1 MAQFKTNFWRR
12 TRDFLMLGGAK
23 ARWLAKIRLDL
34 EEVEKNTGCK
44 ISVVHQS
51 EINSLK
57 KIRKSIFKDSNGL
70 RLKGLPELA
79 LKVINAA
86 QSLGITSPQLQV
98 ERAKSLEALNEH
110 EKAVRIWEQQTLC
123 EELEIKTEAD
133 NAIKHYEQKR
143 YLASELLQ
151 LLKSLINSNKIEPK
165 HLPDTAPYDL
175 ATLEN
180 HIINEAIEL
189 RKNNKNELSLKIL
202 EISSDAGL
210 KTNLINENKARALFN
225 MKNKREAVHIWQSLL
240 SSQDEVSRDSAQK
253 ILTRLSND
261 LLNSVKRVISNNN
274 LPIHHLPNE
283 IPQDLSK
290 LGVCILKEA
299 IKLRE
304 EKQNEISLKILD
316 ITASAGFET
325 DSINE
330 NRARALI
337 NLNQNVDA
345 VNLLTELLSSKNQN
359 INKSSANILENLGVG
374 LIEEIKKA
382 MKIDGLIIDKVPGNE
397 QKSIASLE
405 KFILQQA
412 IELRKNKR
420 ERLSLQILDLSVKA
434 GLQTERIED
443 NRARAFANMKRYGEA
458 VTIWNSLANSRNEQ
472 LQESAKIMIE
482 RFGAQG
488 LQQQIMSEVDH
499 ILFHEGDQKQAID
512 LLTNAIL
519 QNPTDEK
526 IQERLGQVAMMD
538 KEGDENQEFGELLIH
553 RQTLAGF
560 EAFITAIEKLDKP
573 ALQGTQDNKRS
584 RNTPQQLKINSNK
597 NIRKSTDKN

>member
-23 ARWLAKIRLDL
+23 ARWLTNIRLDL

-57 KIRKSIFKDSNGL
+57 KIRKSILKDTNGL

-133 NAIKHYEQKR
+133 DAIKHYEQKR

-151 LLKSLINSNKIEPK
+151 SLKSKINSNKIEPK
-165 HLPDTAPYDL
+165 YLPDTAPYDL

-189 RKNNKNELSLKIL
+189 RKNNKNELSLQIL

-283 IPQDLSK
+283 TPQDLSK

-304 EKQNEISLKILD
+304 EQQNEISLKILD

-374 LIEEIKKA
+374 LIEKIKKA
-382 MKIDGLIIDKVPGNE
+382 MEIDDLIIDKFPGNE

-443 NRARAFANMKRYGEA
+443 NRARALANMKRYGEA

-472 LQESAKIMIE
+472 LQESAKIMIG

-499 ILFHEGDQKQAID
+499 ILFHQGDQKQAID

-526 IQERLGQVAMMD
+526 LQERLGQVAMMD
-538 KEGDENQEFGELLIH
+538 KEGNENQEFGELSIH

-560 EAFITAIEKLDKP
+560 EAFITAIEQLDKP
-573 ALQGTQDNKRS
+573 ALQATQDNNRS
-584 RNTPQQLKINSNK
+584 KINPQQLKIKSNK
-597 NIRKSTDKN
+597 EY

>member
-23 ARWLAKIRLDL
+23 ARWLTNIRLDL

-57 KIRKSIFKDSNGL
+57 KIRKSILKDTNGL

-133 NAIKHYEQKR
+133 DAIKHYEQKR

-151 LLKSLINSNKIEPK
+151 SLKSKINSNKIEPK
-165 HLPDTAPYDL
+165 YLPDTAPYDL

-189 RKNNKNELSLKIL
+189 RKNNKNELSLQIL

-283 IPQDLSK
+283 TPQDLSK

-304 EKQNEISLKILD
+304 EQQNEISLKILD

-374 LIEEIKKA
+374 LIEKIKKITE
-382 MKIDGLIIDKVPGNE
+382 IDDLIIDKFPGNE

-443 NRARAFANMKRYGEA
+443 NRARALANMKRYGEA

-472 LQESAKIMIE
+472 LQESAKIMIG

-499 ILFHEGDQKQAID
+499 ILFHQGDQKQAID

-526 IQERLGQVAMMD
+526 LQERLGQVAMMD
-538 KEGDENQEFGELLIH
+538 KEGNENQEFGELSIH

-560 EAFITAIEKLDKP
+560 EAFITAIEQLDKP
-573 ALQGTQDNKRS
+573 ALQATQDNNRS
-584 RNTPQQLKINSNK
+584 KINPQQLKIKSNK
-597 NIRKSTDKN
+597 EY

>member
-23 ARWLAKIRLDL
+23 ARWLTKIRLDL

-57 KIRKSIFKDSNGL
+57 KIRKSILKDTNGL

-133 NAIKHYEQKR
+133 DAIKHYEQKR

-151 LLKSLINSNKIEPK
+151 SLKSKINSNKIEPK
-165 HLPDTAPYDL
+165 YLPDTAPYDL

-189 RKNNKNELSLKIL
+189 RKNNKNELSLQIL

-240 SSQDEVSRDSAQK
+240 SSQDEASRDSTQK

-261 LLNSVKRVISNNN
+261 LLNLVKRVISNNN

-283 IPQDLSK
+283 TPQDLSK

-337 NLNQNVDA
+337 NLNRNVDA

-359 INKSSANILENLGVG
+359 INKSSANILESLGVG
-374 LIEEIKKA
+374 LIEKIKKA
-382 MKIDGLIIDKVPGNE
+382 MEIDGLIIDKFPENE

-420 ERLSLQILDLSVKA
+420 ERLSLQILDLSAKA

-443 NRARAFANMKRYGEA
+443 NRARALANMKRYGEA
-458 VTIWNSLANSRNEQ
+458 VTIWNSLANSRNEK
-472 LQESAKIMIE
+472 LQESAKIMIG

-499 ILFHEGDQKQAID
+499 ILFHQGDQKQAID

-526 IQERLGQVAMMD
+526 LQERLGQVAMMD
-538 KEGDENQEFGELLIH
+538 KEVNENQEFGELSIH

-560 EAFITAIEKLDKP
+560 EAFITTIEQLDKP
-573 ALQGTQDNKRS
+573 ALQGTQDNNRS
-584 RNTPQQLKINSNK
+584 KNNPQQLKIKSNK
-597 NIRKSTDKN
+597 EY

>member
-23 ARWLAKIRLDL
+23 ARWLTKIRLDL

-57 KIRKSIFKDSNGL
+57 KIRKSILKDTNGL

-133 NAIKHYEQKR
+133 DAIKHYEQKR

-151 LLKSLINSNKIEPK
+151 SLKSKINSNKIEPK
-165 HLPDTAPYDL
+165 YLPDTAPYDL

-189 RKNNKNELSLKIL
+189 RKNNKNELSLQIL

-283 IPQDLSK
+283 TPQDLSK

-304 EKQNEISLKILD
+304 EQQNEISLKILD

-374 LIEEIKKA
+374 LIEKIKKA
-382 MKIDGLIIDKVPGNE
+382 MEIDDLIIDKFPGNE

-443 NRARAFANMKRYGEA
+443 NRARALANMKRYGEA

-472 LQESAKIMIE
+472 LQESAKIMIG

-499 ILFHEGDQKQAID
+499 ILFHQGDQKQAID

-526 IQERLGQVAMMD
+526 LQERLGQVAMMD
-538 KEGDENQEFGELLIH
+538 KEGNENQEFGELSIH

-560 EAFITAIEKLDKP
+560 EAFITAIEQLDKP
-573 ALQGTQDNKRS
+573 ALQATQDNNRS
-584 RNTPQQLKINSNK
+584 KINPQQLKIKSNK
-597 NIRKSTDKN
+597 EY